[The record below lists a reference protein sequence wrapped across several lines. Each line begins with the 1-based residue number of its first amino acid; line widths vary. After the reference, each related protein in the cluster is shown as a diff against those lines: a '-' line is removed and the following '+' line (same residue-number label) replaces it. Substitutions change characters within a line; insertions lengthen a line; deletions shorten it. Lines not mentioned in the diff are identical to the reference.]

1 MPFAWYSL
9 IISRVY
15 FWVSWCL
22 FFAILWSTIRNWK
35 HSFRLNLNPD
45 YFSWGALEKRTNKH
59 QSDESSY
66 NRLFCIVIWAQYY
79 WAVNAE
85 KWQNH
90 WRIKSTHRNENAI
103 YGFVFSYFLTIF
115 FCCFCISSVC
125 CVNSIQIQTHW
136 DIFWMKMGKRMEK
149 DKESKKSTGNTYE

>member
-1 MPFAWYSL
+1 MYIFEFHDVCSSRFYDQQFEIENIHFGWIWIQ
-9 IISRVY
+9 II
-15 FWVSWCL
+15 
-22 FFAILWSTIRNWK
+22 
-35 HSFRLNLNPD
+35 
-45 YFSWGALEKRTNKH
+45 SWGALEKRTNKH

-66 NRLFCIVIWAQYY
+66 NRMFCIGIWAQYY

-149 DKESKKSTGNTYE
+149 ESKKSTGNTYE